1 MDRLWAALGAVMVNG
16 VFVAGL
22 GWTSGGVEPP
32 PPPNPS
38 VSVRSVEP
46 PEPPP
51 EPEPEVEREEKTL
64 DLSSQAALPPVEAP
78 SLPGEMG
85 SIAVPDT
92 DRRLLDWAAG
102 FDLPDFAAGQG
113 AEGEMAEAMAV
124 RDAELLYQ
132 PPLERYYPRNALE
145 QGIKGR
151 TIVQVR
157 VLPSGRAEP
166 IRVLK
171 SEPEGWFEQAALR
184 AVKQFRYRP
193 AERNGR
199 RQAQVRP
206 VLIEWNPPE

>member
-1 MDRLWAALGAVMVNG
+1 MAKLVAVLGAVLVNG
-16 VFVAGL
+16 LFVLGL
-22 GWTSGGVEPP
+22 GWASGAIEAPP
-32 PPPNPS
+32 PPPS
-38 VSVRSVEP
+38 QTAIRSVEP

-51 EPEPEVEREEKTL
+51 EPEPQDEPPEKTL
-64 DLSSQAALPPVEAP
+64 TLSPQAALPPIESP
-78 SLPGEMG
+78 SVPGELG

-102 FDLPDFAAGQG
+102 FDLPDYAAGQG
-113 AEGEMAEAMAV
+113 AKGEMKEAMAV

-145 QGIKGR
+145 QEIKGR

-157 VLPSGRAEP
+157 VLPNGRVEP
-166 IRVLK
+166 IRILQ
-171 SEPEGWFEQAALR
+171 SEPEGWFEQAALQ

-206 VLIEWNPPE
+206 VLIEWEPPE